1 MTTLF
6 YTAEKTDDIRN
17 KIQDSDVQTS
27 VTEFIYSSDHHG
39 LGYSTLPSTM
49 EFVFL
54 KPGTAGWVLQPSN
67 VQGS

>member
-17 KIQDSDVQTS
+17 KIQVQTS
-27 VTEFIYSSDHHG
+27 VTKFIYSSDHHV

-54 KPGTAGWVLQPSN
+54 KPGTAGWALQPSN